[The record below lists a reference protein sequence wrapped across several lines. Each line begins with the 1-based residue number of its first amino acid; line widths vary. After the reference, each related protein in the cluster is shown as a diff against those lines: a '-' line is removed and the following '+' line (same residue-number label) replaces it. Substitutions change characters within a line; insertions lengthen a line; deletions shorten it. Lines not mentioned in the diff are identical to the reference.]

1 MVLVDRPGPVSAG
14 GADVVDGVGELD
26 PPTAGHGECLREV
39 DAIFETPTPQ
49 PARVKANAQLG
60 RLPQAR

>member
-14 GADVVDGVGELD
+14 GADVLHGVGELD
-26 PPTAGHGECLREV
+26 PMRAGRGESLREV
-39 DAIFETPTPQ
+39 DAICKTPTPQ